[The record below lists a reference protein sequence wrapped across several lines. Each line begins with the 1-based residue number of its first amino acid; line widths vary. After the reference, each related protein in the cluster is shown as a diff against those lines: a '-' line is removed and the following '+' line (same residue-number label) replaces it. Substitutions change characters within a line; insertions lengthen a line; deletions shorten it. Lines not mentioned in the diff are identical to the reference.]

1 MPGRK
6 ASSSSRISDRQARR
20 IAAYWLIERQGWSPA
35 DAAAATGFKS
45 AATAARWA
53 QQVAMTGSAADSGEK
68 RRKPRAA
75 HARAIGDALEQVGF
89 GSHRVAEHFH
99 VQPMSQRHASESDKE
114 GLTRRPWSAQED
126 AQLLHMRNAGH
137 DIRLIATALG
147 RTTHGVETRWTRLM
161 KRLASH
167 NQA

>member
-1 MPGRK
+1 
-6 ASSSSRISDRQARR
+6 
-20 IAAYWLIERQGWSPA
+20 
-35 DAAAATGFKS
+35 
-45 AATAARWA
+45 
-53 QQVAMTGSAADSGEK
+53 MTGSAADSGEK